1 MKGYGPDSSPMAACV
16 APFAVVSTT
25 AGFRAAYDPNGNMVL
40 RVEVSGTQ
48 RITYTQ
54 EWDAE
59 NRLAVVTDTV
69 TGQVTRFVYDGDGNR
84 ILRIGPDGTTV
95 YIGEYYERTGGT
107 VRKYYYAAGQR
118 VAVRVNG
125 TLYFLH
131 TDHLGS
137 TTLLTNQNQ
146 QAVAR
151 RWYLPYGEMRYA
163 VGALPTDR
171 LYTGQRWDSALGLYD
186 YRARFYHPV
195 LGRFISADTL
205 VPEPGNPQALNRY
218 AYVTNN
224 PLRYTDPTGHLPWWA
239 YVAGAAGLYVVGRV
253 GYEVGALI
261 VPGGDQARRDRI
273 GGGLVVEL
281 SDVIQRESTAR
292 SVDPGLVSA
301 VIRHESA
308 AFERRV
314 LTLWPTMQP
323 GLMANTAEFVQSMIQ
338 GDMASI
344 GPGQMQLRRARELE
358 EMGYVTT
365 RRNDFERRLALL
377 NNETAVE
384 YVAGMLQYVSEQL
397 RSIPGFNDLET
408 DQQRRLILIAYN
420 WGWMEEFQEQLRAR
434 DFAGMI
440 EYAGYD
446 NQTLDEYLRWRE
458 KR

>member
-1 MKGYGPDSSPMAACV
+1 M
-16 APFAVVSTT
+16 
-25 AGFRAAYDPNGNMVL
+25 
-40 RVEVSGTQ
+40 
-48 RITYTQ
+48 
-54 EWDAE
+54 
-59 NRLAVVTDTV
+59 
-69 TGQVTRFVYDGDGNR
+69 
-84 ILRIGPDGTTV
+84 
-95 YIGEYYERTGGT
+95 
-107 VRKYYYAAGQR
+107 
-118 VAVRVNG
+118 
-125 TLYFLH
+125 
-131 TDHLGS
+131 
-137 TTLLTNQNQ
+137 
-146 QAVAR
+146 
-151 RWYLPYGEMRYA
+151 
-163 VGALPTDR
+163 
-171 LYTGQRWDSALGLYD
+171 
-186 YRARFYHPV
+186 
-195 LGRFISADTL
+195 
-205 VPEPGNPQALNRY
+205 
-218 AYVTNN
+218 
-224 PLRYTDPTGHLPWWA
+224 
-239 YVAGAAGLYVVGRV
+239 